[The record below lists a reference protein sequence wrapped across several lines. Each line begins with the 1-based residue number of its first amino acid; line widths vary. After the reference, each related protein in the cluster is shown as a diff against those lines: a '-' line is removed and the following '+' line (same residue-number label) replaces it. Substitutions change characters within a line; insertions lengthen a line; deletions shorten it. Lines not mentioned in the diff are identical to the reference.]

1 MRKVFCDHCGSEVLN
16 LKNPDAKK
24 PVKEIE
30 VPDKQGKL
38 ICKIINCTSDDICQ
52 PCFIK
57 YILKSFNQI
66 PLFQEKPTNQQIMG
80 ACYVIN
86 HSFGLMNQ
94 EDSKEL
100 MLIASSWFDAWK
112 KSFEDN
118 KESISI

>member
-1 MRKVFCDHCGSEVLN
+1 MRKVFCDHCGSEILN

-57 YILKSFNQI
+57 YILKSFIPI
-66 PLFQEKPTNQQIMG
+66 PLFQESPTNQQIMN
-80 ACYVIN
+80 ACYHSN
-86 HSFGLMNQ
+86 HSFDLMNE
-94 EDSKEL
+94 EDSKQV
-100 MLIASSWFDAWK
+100 MVTATSWFDAWK
-112 KSFEDN
+112 KAFEYD
-118 KESISI
+118 KETQSI